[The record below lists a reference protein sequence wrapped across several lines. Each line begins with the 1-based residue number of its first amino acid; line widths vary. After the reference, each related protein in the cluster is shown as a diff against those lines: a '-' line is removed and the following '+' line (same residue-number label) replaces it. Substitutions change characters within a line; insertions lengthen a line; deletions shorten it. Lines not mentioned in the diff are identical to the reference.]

1 MNERMRTDMTDNK
14 LRGFEV
20 VEEYK
25 ELNINLPQRST
36 RTAAGY
42 DIEAAETIV
51 IPSMVKQ
58 LLGYFSLKF
67 RSLFNIAMVKQ
78 PDMTEESAIFK
89 STLVPTGIKAY
100 MQEDEYLQV
109 INRSSNPL
117 KRFLS
122 LPNSIGIID
131 QDYYNNSENEGHI
144 YVQLINYGIK
154 DFTIE
159 KGDRIAQ
166 GIFAKFLTV
175 DGDTGG
181 LTERTGGFGSSDVE

>member
-1 MNERMRTDMTDNK
+1 MTNNK

-20 VEEYK
+20 IEEYK

-58 LLGYFSLKF
+58 LLGYFVLRF
-67 RSLFNIAMVKQ
+67 RQIFNISIANSPEV
-78 PDMTEESAIFK
+78 TEEVSIFK

-131 QDYYNNSENEGHI
+131 QDYYNNSDNEGHI
-144 YVQLINYGIK
+144 YVQLINYGLS

-181 LTERTGGFGSSDVE
+181 LSERTGGFGSSDVD

>member
-1 MNERMRTDMTDNK
+1 MRIEMTDKK

-20 VEEYK
+20 VEAYK

-58 LLGYFSLKF
+58 LLGYFVLKF
-67 RSLFNIAMVKQ
+67 RHIFNISIAKSPEV
-78 PDMTEESAIFK
+78 TEEPSIFQ
-89 STLVPTGIKAY
+89 STLVPTGIKVY
-100 MQEDEYLQV
+100 MQEDEYLQI

-131 QDYYNNSENEGHI
+131 QDYYNNSDNEGHI
-144 YVQLINYGIK
+144 YVQLINYGVK

-181 LTERTGGFGSSDVE
+181 LSERTGGFGSSDVEQE

>member
-1 MNERMRTDMTDNK
+1 
-14 LRGFEV
+14 
-20 VEEYK
+20 
-25 ELNINLPQRST
+25 
-36 RTAAGY
+36 
-42 DIEAAETIV
+42 
-51 IPSMVKQ
+51 
-58 LLGYFSLKF
+58 
-67 RSLFNIAMVKQ
+67 
-78 PDMTEESAIFK
+78 
-89 STLVPTGIKAY
+89 
-100 MQEDEYLQV
+100 MQEDEYLQI

-131 QDYYNNSENEGHI
+131 QDYYNNSDNEGHI

-181 LTERTGGFGSSDVE
+181 LSERTGGFGSSDVEEE